1 MGRPPAPAAPKAR
14 KEGWPK
20 ARKEGSPKAR
30 NAGWPKAGWSRA
42 SGQSRRPRPA
52 RQASSGASFGQAS
65 ASATDLSRQNGL
77 QKPIT
82 RPSISASESA
92 ATGRP
97 E

>member
-1 MGRPPAPAAPKAR
+1 MGRPPAPVAPEAR
-14 KEGWPK
+14 RESSPE

-30 NAGWPKAGWSRA
+30 NAGRPEAR
-42 SGQSRRPRPA
+42 SGPRPC